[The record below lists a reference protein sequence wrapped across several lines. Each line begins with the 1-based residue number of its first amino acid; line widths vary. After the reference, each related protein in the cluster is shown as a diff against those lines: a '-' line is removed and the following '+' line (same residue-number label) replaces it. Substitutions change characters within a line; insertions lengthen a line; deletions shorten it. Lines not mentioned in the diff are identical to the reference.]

1 MMARLYPQEIALLLL
16 LAPSKGVNLTVDE
29 AVEMENPYEEWPDW
43 LKEKVRKVSPDLI
56 NRLEA
61 EKEEEEAPVLRV
73 PVYSSKDEARK
84 ALSHIMEGLLEED
97 LARLK
102 REFRSDMEDVLI
114 TMVTNPK
121 EKWKELGI
129 SDYMMKYE
137 LG

>member
-1 MMARLYPQEIALLLL
+1 MARLYPQEIGLVALW
-16 LAPSKGVNLTVDE
+16 AGMKGVDLTPDE
-29 AVEMENPYEEWPDW
+29 AVEMEKPYEEWPQE
-43 LKEKVRKVSPDLI
+43 LKEKLRKISPDLF

-84 ALSHIMEGLLEED
+84 ALPHIMEGLLEKD
-97 LARLK
+97 LVRLK

-129 SDYMMKYE
+129 PDYMMKYE

>member
-129 SDYMMKYE
+129 PDYMMKYE